1 MVTIPILFYVPFPFP
16 VPHTAN
22 LTVSSTKPFNL
33 SCLGAY
39 ILPNEQVVW
48 MYQNSTFHVEIPY
61 VDFQSTMTNELVFVE
76 TNLFASGRYTCHS
89 VDTGEVLSDYQ
100 VTFVPGEDCLQLS
113 GPFTYSTS
121 RTYHSKIL
129 LLYIASHTA

>member
-1 MVTIPILFYVPFPFP
+1 
-16 VPHTAN
+16 
-22 LTVSSTKPFNL
+22 
-33 SCLGAY
+33 
-39 ILPNEQVVW
+39 
-48 MYQNSTFHVEIPY
+48 MYEGFSFVEYPY
-61 VDFQSTMTNELVFVE
+61 VDLQSTMTNELVFVE
-76 TNLFASGRYTCHS
+76 TNLLASGRYTCHS
-89 VDTGEVLSDYQ
+89 VDTGEVLSDYR

>member
-1 MVTIPILFYVPFPFP
+1 
-16 VPHTAN
+16 
-22 LTVSSTKPFNL
+22 
-33 SCLGAY
+33 
-39 ILPNEQVVW
+39 

-113 GPFTYSTS
+113 GLTVLPE
-121 RTYHSKIL
+121 HIIL
-129 LLYIASHTA
+129 LLYIASHTI